1 MKPTTN
7 FIGRNSSNACYT
19 RKSNYQIDRQL
30 GIEGA
35 DQHGIEDQNHSR
47 HLVLLQED
55 VEDPL
60 LPAAAEEAD
69 LNHLLHHL
77 LNLHHQEE
85 MQTTTTRKEIISL
98 RT

>member
-35 DQHGIEDQNHSR
+35 DQHGTEDQNHSHR
-47 HLVLLQED
+47 QELLLEG

-60 LPAAAEEAD
+60 LLVEAEEAD
-69 LNHLLHHL
+69 PNRLLRHLLHL
-77 LNLHHQEE
+77 RHQEE
-85 MQTTTTRKEIISL
+85 IQTITIRKETIFL